1 MNNRTLLTS
10 LVITMLAGAPA
21 IAEQSISVGVKLLGA
36 GWSGNNGTGNTF
48 ESDKGSQ
55 FALNASYRL
64 DRFYAGLNL
73 QGGEYEFTGGAPD
86 QFTTTGRIPASSG
99 VIEQNDFDLL
109 IGYYVWPRVSVFA
122 DIKAVSNNWRNNS
135 YEQTFSGLGLG
146 MTGFFPHNEFWTFYG
161 AFGFVANGDIKDI
174 NDNIVGDGK
183 NTALELGAVY
193 AVDNN
198 NHINMG
204 IKFRDYAFTHNDGS
218 EQDYSVN
225 ALFVGYTHTF
235 NLD

>member
-1 MNNRTLLTS
+1 MNNRTLLYP
-10 LVITMLAGAPA
+10 LMLACLLSHPVRA
-21 IAEQSISVGVKLLGA
+21 AESISVGVKLLGA
-36 GWSGNNGTGNTF
+36 GWQGDNGTGNTF

-64 DRFYAGLNL
+64 DRFYTGLNL
-73 QGGEYEFTGGAPD
+73 QGGEYEFSGGTPD
-86 QFTTTGRIPASSG
+86 QFTTTGRIPAGSG

-109 IGYYVWPRVSVFA
+109 VGYYVWPQVSVFL

-146 MTGFFPHNEFWTFYG
+146 VTGFFPHNEYWTFYG
-161 AFGFVANGDIKDI
+161 AFGFVSDGDIKDS
-174 NDNIVGDGK
+174 NDNIVGSGD

-193 AVDNN
+193 ALDNS

-204 IKFRDYAFTHNDGS
+204 FKFRDYAFTHNNGS
-218 EQDYSVN
+218 KQDYSVN

-235 NLD
+235 SLD